1 MSAHRPA
8 AEDEL
13 FVGRPSKW
21 GNPYK
26 LNFYSRD
33 EAIKKYEQYINRS
46 DLKNQLHEL
55 DGLKLFCFCAPM
67 PCHADVLI
75 RKSKNMSI
83 KISEEK

>member
-1 MSAHRPA
+1 MSSHKPV

-26 LNFYSRD
+26 LNAYSRV
-33 EAIKKYEQYINRS
+33 EAIKKFEQYIDRS

-67 PCHADVLI
+67 PCHAEVLI